1 MTIAAPKLLMRCGWE
16 EIRNK
21 EYISLLKK
29 AGQTAAEKFDSNVS
43 GTSQL
48 ECNMMGEV

>member
-1 MTIAAPKLLMRCGWE
+1 MTVAAPKVLMGCGWGKI
-16 EIRNK
+16 EIKNK
-21 EYISLLKK
+21 LLLTK
-29 AGQTAAEKFDSNVS
+29 AGQTAVEKFDSNVS

>member
-1 MTIAAPKLLMRCGWE
+1 MTAAVPKLLMGCGE
-16 EIRNK
+16 GRINK
-21 EYISLLKK
+21 ESTSLLKK